1 MAGRA
6 TPLPPNRTSG
16 SSACDFPVSEVSARR
31 IISTRA
37 TLQTTTPG
45 ASSLRQTVPKAAC
58 RLRSDS
64 TLSQSRNPCVL
75 GSLPS
80 SRMSLRSVHI
90 EGSTP
95 PTVADVCAF
104 CRQPPL
110 CHCRRSIPFVLRRRL
125 HASTSLRPLAP
136 RALPRFLAPTDALTP
151 AGRLFGLL
159 GHEHRPGPDG
169 SPCLSRPHFP
179 PFRPQ
184 PPRRPSPSICARSH
198 FLSAGGR
205 KPENPARRQRDNL
218 PQGSWPGLGSPRKT
232 RFAWVTFT
240 PQAQARRSAL
250 LNRVDDR
257 SRPTCHVVTDGSFTF
272 GRSPPRGAT
281 TQSPS
286 VPGR

>member
-31 IISTRA
+31 IISTGA

-64 TLSQSRNPCVL
+64 TLSQSRNHLVV
-75 GSLPS
+75 GSLCS
-80 SRMSLRSVHI
+80 SRISMRSVHI

-110 CHCRRSIPFVLRRRL
+110 CHCRRSIPFVIRHRL

-136 RALPRFLAPTDALTP
+136 RALPRLLATPDALTP

-159 GHEHRPGPDG
+159 GHEHRSGPGG

-184 PPRRPSPSICARSH
+184 PLAAPAPAFAPVHTSCLLVAASQKTLP
-198 FLSAGGR
+198 AGRGTTS
-205 KPENPARRQRDNL
+205 

-257 SRPTCHVVTDGSFTF
+257 SRPTCHVVTDGSFTS
-272 GRSPPRGAT
+272 GHSPPRVAT